1 MVDQSA
7 EGHAIVPAAGEV
19 SDLYVLKRG
28 SNDIR
33 HRNNDAKIVWFNI
46 SAVSVYNVK
55 LSCKIGISY
64 SLLKLCVSM
73 IYIYIVLV
81 IISD

>member
-1 MVDQSA
+1 MT
-7 EGHAIVPAAGEV
+7 
-19 SDLYVLKRG
+19 SD
-28 SNDIR
+28 
-33 HRNNDAKIVWFNI
+33 RNNDAKIVWFNI

-64 SLLKLCVSM
+64 PLLKLCVSM

>member
-1 MVDQSA
+1 MT
-7 EGHAIVPAAGEV
+7 
-19 SDLYVLKRG
+19 SD
-28 SNDIR
+28 
-33 HRNNDAKIVWFNI
+33 RNNDAKIVWFNI

-64 SLLKLCVSM
+64 PLLKLCVSM
-73 IYIYIVLV
+73 RYIYIVLV

>member
-33 HRNNDAKIVWFNI
+33 HRNNDAKIVWF

-64 SLLKLCVSM
+64 PLLKLCVSM
-73 IYIYIVLV
+73 IYIVLV